1 MTREALWK
9 SQGVATAIA
18 KTWMTNILEVEGIAI
33 LLSLTSLMASIQEIM
48 GTCKVVS
55 MIHYN
60 NHSRSKIHNIH
71 MAQAHVF
78 HSCSSLRAATVL
90 NDEALRW
97 TRVQWNFLTLLGHG
111 IKFLVIEDYILTR
124 PAQEGSLTNVKSMW
138 LSV

>member
-55 MIHYN
+55 MIRYN
-60 NHSRSKIHNIH
+60 NHSEQNTQYTHVTSSRLPLMLIITRRYRS
-71 MAQAHVF
+71 
-78 HSCSSLRAATVL
+78 
-90 NDEALRW
+90 E
-97 TRVQWNFLTLLGHG
+97 
-111 IKFLVIEDYILTR
+111 
-124 PAQEGSLTNVKSMW
+124 
-138 LSV
+138 